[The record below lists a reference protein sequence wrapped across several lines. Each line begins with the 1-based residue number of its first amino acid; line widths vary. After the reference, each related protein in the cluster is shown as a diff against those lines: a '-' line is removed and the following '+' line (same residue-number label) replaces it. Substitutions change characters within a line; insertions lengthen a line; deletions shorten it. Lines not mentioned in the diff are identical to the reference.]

1 MNEAGKH
8 NFLRQVAVAAYNY
21 YEGNLEDVTFVFPN
35 RRSGLFFQRYLG
47 EEITKPIFS
56 PKIVTITQLF
66 EKLAALTPS
75 DSFDL
80 LLNLYLIY
88 KEQTGLEESFDSFM
102 FWGQMLLADFDDIA
116 KYDVDAQLLF
126 ANLMDLKVLDS
137 SFDYLTDEQKQL
149 IRTFWEQFDGGRF
162 DSKARSKFVEI
173 WKHLADIMR
182 AFNDSLLLK
191 KQAYPGLIQREA
203 ITALEGGMR
212 DAEVVHQKVVFV
224 GFNALTLCEHR
235 LFTYYKKYANTLFF
249 WDYNGP
255 FLSDESNIA
264 SKFKRDNL
272 HDFPQIL
279 TWEHSS
285 SDTEFSL
292 VALPSLIGQAQ
303 YVRKT
308 LAEDISAGKTA
319 WLDTAVVLPEEAL
332 LMPVLQAVPA
342 EIQRINVTMGYPL
355 ASTDVMSFLELLFDL
370 RRKQSRLKNG
380 MAFYHKTVVAL
391 LKHKYLSLVS
401 GQLLEDICKDIL
413 RENRVYVPREMMM
426 RQDSPLLYALF
437 ACDAEVS
444 DLQFVLSVWKVLMA
458 CVSQEDG
465 LQEEKIYLEQ
475 AYAITQRLTDLL
487 AEHQQ
492 VILQRET
499 LYGVLKQYMRSAT
512 IPFRGEPLDGLQV
525 MGLLE
530 TRALDFKKVIILAA
544 NEGYLPRMQNA
555 NSFIPYNLRKG
566 YGLPTFE
573 EHDAIMAYNFYRLIS
588 NAEQVHLVYDN
599 RTSREN
605 TNELSR
611 YVWQLKYQY
620 NLPLQEKVLA
630 TDVKLTDVKNF
641 SVENAD
647 FIQKE
652 LNKYC
657 LPIEKGG
664 RSLSASALKTFL
676 DCSMRFYFAYI
687 CRLKEADEVK
697 EEIEADMFGTI
708 YHEVMENIYKPYVGK
723 IVEDGDVRI
732 MRTEVDAL
740 LNRVYAI
747 NVLKN
752 KSGELEGELEGSHSL
767 ILRVIKEY
775 VLKQLDN
782 DAKDTPFQ
790 YLAPEKK
797 FARAID
803 IENGQR
809 WVNLVGYVDRID
821 SKGDEIRIIDYKTG
835 KVDALTFNQIEDI
848 FNSELG
854 DKRPAYALQT
864 MLYAW
869 FYMREYGHTEG
880 KRIVPY
886 IASLRSF
893 YSDTPLRGLM
903 VAEDKNLRQM
913 DDYVAWNDQ
922 FETALRNF
930 LEKELFAQ
938 DLRFKQV
945 EDTQVCEHCPFVDL
959 CGR

>member
-1 MNEAGKH
+1 
-8 NFLRQVAVAAYNY
+8 
-21 YEGNLEDVTFVFPN
+21 
-35 RRSGLFFQRYLG
+35 
-47 EEITKPIFS
+47 
-56 PKIVTITQLF
+56 
-66 EKLAALTPS
+66 
-75 DSFDL
+75 
-80 LLNLYLIY
+80 
-88 KEQTGLEESFDSFM
+88 
-102 FWGQMLLADFDDIA
+102 
-116 KYDVDAQLLF
+116 
-126 ANLMDLKVLDS
+126 
-137 SFDYLTDEQKQL
+137 
-149 IRTFWEQFDGGRF
+149 
-162 DSKARSKFVEI
+162 
-173 WKHLADIMR
+173 
-182 AFNDSLLLK
+182 
-191 KQAYPGLIQREA
+191 
-203 ITALEGGMR
+203 
-212 DAEVVHQKVVFV
+212 
-224 GFNALTLCEHR
+224 
-235 LFTYYKKYANTLFF
+235 
-249 WDYNGP
+249 
-255 FLSDESNIA
+255 
-264 SKFKRDNL
+264 
-272 HDFPQIL
+272 
-279 TWEHSS
+279 
-285 SDTEFSL
+285 
-292 VALPSLIGQAQ
+292 
-303 YVRKT
+303 
-308 LAEDISAGKTA
+308 
-319 WLDTAVVLPEEAL
+319 
-332 LMPVLQAVPA
+332 
-342 EIQRINVTMGYPL
+342 MGYPL

-370 RRKQSRLKNG
+370 RRKQRRLKNG

-391 LKHKYLSLVS
+391 LKHKYLSLDS

-620 NLPLQEKVLA
+620 NLPLQEKVQA